1 MDIFFT
7 LANKIGFAV
16 CHQIPSRT
24 FVIGGIYLPLCGRTS
39 GIYIGFLISAITLF
53 FLFRKKENGLPPS
66 YILIIFCI
74 LIISTGADWALSH
87 LGIYESSN
95 NIRFI
100 TGFLAGSSL
109 MAIVFP
115 VFNKQ
120 YYRISNDVRI
130 FKNPIRI
137 IIYFLILAIFII
149 ITLLRFNF
157 LSYFYYY
164 LAALSVVFTFYFI
177 NFIVIILI
185 PFFANKAHR
194 TISRFLILPSII
206 SLTLVALELYV
217 SYKLHQF
224 LLDLSF

>member
-53 FLFRKKENGLPPS
+53 FLFRKKENELPPS

-74 LIISTGADWALSH
+74 LIFSTGADWALSH